1 MAMPKIE
8 FRCQMF
14 RGDWDQVWSQ
24 KRMVLLMEAL
34 VQVNRTHLQEFEAFV
49 KRGLAKSNYPSVYLS
64 GLHYETEKGTEIW
77 PDIPSLLEG
86 VMGTGLYPGPWGD
99 CLPITTLV
107 LRDDYTVTALG
118 NIQPGDKIMGDGGF
132 TTVTE
137 HAFTGEKPIL
147 SFELNNGAILRCSP
161 EHRVFLRDNTEKR
174 AEDLKVGDLLKTPTS
189 EFATGSV
196 LNPLGYE
203 PSHLSTE
210 DFAWLLGVYVADGWT
225 DMPRHS
231 RFSISGKDGH
241 PKEEQKRRVQTMME
255 KVGLH
260 TRWHERYIAV
270 NDKELASY
278 MKTCGGHAPEK
289 HLPSLLMSKEQVKA
303 VIEGLAAD
311 ASKATSGTLTHGT
324 TSVILAL
331 QLRILYRMLGQ
342 SVHIKRWDEHGGLG
356 KNPIYRVTVRQ
367 ADDLSCPNARRNS
380 ARVVSIRE
388 DEPEMCCDI
397 TTSTGRFYLPE
408 SDVIVHNCEDLA
420 CYRTA
425 ELRELP
431 WHYERPSK
439 FAAGKTECADPRFPQ
454 EESAIAA
461 SLKKQVW
468 PGWKRVKGGI
478 KAMPYAKWRRGPQG
492 QYHYHA
498 ILQLPDG
505 RLEDPSLVLGMGRE
519 REFAEAD
526 MANKLKS
533 GQAPV
538 VLQYAA
544 QPDVMVVDPEKP
556 SGYNGGKSKAMDA
569 EILKRTKEEIAAS
582 KNSLSSGAGDLE
594 AVAYKGNPVG
604 KETLLLKNEG
614 ITDIDQLIGWSR
626 ERKQFIPYST
636 AAELRRLR
644 GYGGR

>member
-86 VMGTGLYPGPWGD
+86 VMGDGLYPGPWGD
-99 CLPITTLV
+99 
-107 LRDDYTVTALG
+107 
-118 NIQPGDKIMGDGGF
+118 
-132 TTVTE
+132 
-137 HAFTGEKPIL
+137 
-147 SFELNNGAILRCSP
+147 
-161 EHRVFLRDNTEKR
+161 
-174 AEDLKVGDLLKTPTS
+174 
-189 EFATGSV
+189 
-196 LNPLGYE
+196 
-203 PSHLSTE
+203 
-210 DFAWLLGVYVADGWT
+210 
-225 DMPRHS
+225 
-231 RFSISGKDGH
+231 
-241 PKEEQKRRVQTMME
+241 
-255 KVGLH
+255 
-260 TRWHERYIAV
+260 
-270 NDKELASY
+270 
-278 MKTCGGHAPEK
+278 
-289 HLPSLLMSKEQVKA
+289 
-303 VIEGLAAD
+303 
-311 ASKATSGTLTHGT
+311 
-324 TSVILAL
+324 
-331 QLRILYRMLGQ
+331 
-342 SVHIKRWDEHGGLG
+342 
-356 KNPIYRVTVRQ
+356 
-367 ADDLSCPNARRNS
+367 
-380 ARVVSIRE
+380 
-388 DEPEMCCDI
+388 
-397 TTSTGRFYLPE
+397 
-408 SDVIVHNCEDLA
+408 CEDLA

-425 ELRELP
+425 ELRELS

-439 FAAGKTECADPRFPQ
+439 FAAGKIECADPRFPQ

-498 ILQLPDG
+498 ILLLPDG

-519 REFAEAD
+519 REFSEAD

-582 KNSLSSGAGDLE
+582 KNSLSSGVGDLE

-644 GYGGR
+644 GYGRR

>member
-203 PSHLSTE
+203 PSHL
-210 DFAWLLGVYVADGWT
+210 
-225 DMPRHS
+225 
-231 RFSISGKDGH
+231 
-241 PKEEQKRRVQTMME
+241 
-255 KVGLH
+255 
-260 TRWHERYIAV
+260 
-270 NDKELASY
+270 
-278 MKTCGGHAPEK
+278 
-289 HLPSLLMSKEQVKA
+289 
-303 VIEGLAAD
+303 
-311 ASKATSGTLTHGT
+311 
-324 TSVILAL
+324 
-331 QLRILYRMLGQ
+331 
-342 SVHIKRWDEHGGLG
+342 
-356 KNPIYRVTVRQ
+356 
-367 ADDLSCPNARRNS
+367 LSCPNARRNS

-498 ILQLPDG
+498 ILLLPDG

-582 KNSLSSGAGDLE
+582 KNSLSSGASDLE